1 MITRTPGH
9 PAAWAALLLLA
20 TPAAEAAPRTA
31 PAEPEILY
39 PVRPGDTLF
48 QLGRAYLTGDKAVQS
63 VRRLNRIPGNSLI
76 LAGRPLRLPRS
87 ALRDEP
93 TSARV
98 DSFSGEVTI
107 QPGANPP
114 ALPRLGA
121 SLGEG
126 AVITTGRRGFL
137 SLRLADDSTV
147 TIPSQTTV
155 RITRLR
161 RVLINNA
168 VEREFATLGGRL
180 RAKVTPMSDPASS
193 FRVTTPISVS
203 AVRGT
208 EFRVSYD
215 QAASRALTEVEDGK
229 VQFAL
234 DSKPAPATGGARRP
248 GPAQPA
254 TAAGMTGDGALLVPG
269 FGAVAAPG
277 GLGPA
282 RALLAPP
289 RLIDPDRPQT
299 DPELAFAIAPDP
311 QAAGYRIQIGRDA
324 GLLDL
329 VDEASGAE
337 PRFTLGSLPTG
348 TYFVRVAALDAEGA
362 EGRGKT
368 YAFDRVLNSVSGAA
382 VAEGRRYRFKWS
394 SVADG
399 KPQFRFRLTRKDR
412 PDLPVVDE
420 AMGGA
425 TELSIT
431 QLRPGEYTWRVL
443 SMVPFGNKVIA
454 AWSAEQGFEVTAG
467 R

>member
-1 MITRTPGH
+1 MITRTLGH
-9 PAAWAALLLLA
+9 RAAWAAMLLLA
-20 TPAAEAAPRTA
+20 TPAADAAARAA

-48 QLGRAYLTGDKAVQS
+48 QLARTYLAGDKAVRS
-63 VRRLNRIPGNSLI
+63 VRRINRIPGNSLI
-76 LAGRPLRLPRS
+76 LAGRPLRVPRS

-107 QPGANPP
+107 QPSANPP
-114 ALPRLGA
+114 VPPRLGA
-121 SLGEG
+121 NLGEG

-168 VEREFATLGGRL
+168 VERAFATLGGRL

-215 QAASRALTEVEDGK
+215 PAASRALTEVEDGK
-229 VQFAL
+229 VEFAL
-234 DSKPAPATGGARRP
+234 DSKPA
-248 GPAQPA
+248 GPAAGAA
-254 TAAGMTGDGALLVPG
+254 TTMGGALLVPG

-277 GLGPA
+277 GIGPA
-282 RALLAPP
+282 KALLAPP

-412 PDLPVVDE
+412 RDLPVVDE

-443 SMVPFGNKVIA
+443 SMVPFGDKVIT